1 MNQLYNTRINEN
13 RYLEIYNKKIRQ
25 IKTGVIIV
33 IIFIIV
39 IVAAETINEIY
50 HNWIDLVI
58 QRYYL
63 SYQEGI
69 ISSGSYY
76 KFKAQLEYNQDF
88 IQWISL
94 IIADFAKI
102 LLNIGFL
109 FIMVGFLSIT
119 TDRSFNKRLRR
130 ISLILAVVLFIFVL
144 YFVFEILFKEAEV
157 ITNYYYYPPF
167 YSVQIKETFL

>member
-1 MNQLYNTRINEN
+1 MNQLHTRINEN

-33 IIFIIV
+33 IIFV
-39 IVAAETINEIY
+39 IVVVTAETINEIY

-58 QRYYL
+58 QKYYL
-63 SYQEGI
+63 SYQEGV
-69 ISSGSYY
+69 ISSDSYY
-76 KFKAQLEYNQDF
+76 SLKKSLEFKQDCF
-88 IQWISL
+88 QWISL
-94 IIADFAKI
+94 IITDLGKI

-109 FIMVGFLSIT
+109 LIIVGFLTIT

-144 YFVFEILFKEAEV
+144 YFVFEILFKDVEV
-157 ITNYYYYPPF
+157 ITYYYPPI
-167 YSVQIKETFL
+167 YPVRIS